1 MDGEI
6 WTMNH
11 KERFEGSH
19 YSPKAGPK
27 GDVGRV
33 VEVRP
38 WRPTITWVPW
48 QHFAF
53 RMDQVYIFSLF
64 FLLFN
69 LNSIRPTLNSIRS
82 ERTITRPPLIT
93 IKITDFIQLIES
105 IFWHCM
111 TVTVLYTNAVIF
123 GFWDTIISI
132 KLKVL
137 TNVLTLSESTR

>member
-1 MDGEI
+1 MITEGEI
-6 WTMNH
+6 WTE
-11 KERFEGSH
+11 KFGQWITRKGS
-19 YSPKAGPK
+19 KAVLIPPK

-123 GFWDTIISI
+123 GFRDTNYYYNIY
-132 KLKVL
+132 
-137 TNVLTLSESTR
+137 